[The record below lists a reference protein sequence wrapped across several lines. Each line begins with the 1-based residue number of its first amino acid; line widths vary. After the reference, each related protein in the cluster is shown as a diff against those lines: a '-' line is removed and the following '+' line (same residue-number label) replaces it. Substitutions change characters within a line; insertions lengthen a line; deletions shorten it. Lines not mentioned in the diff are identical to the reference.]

1 MANKKGLD
9 GYFMKYGISQMD
21 LQIIENVCQ
30 VADVEADWLE
40 EEILAPIQKRRN
52 SGAKMTIESASKII
66 NQALTK
72 L

>member
-30 VADVEADWLE
+30 AADIESDWLE

-52 SGAKMTIESASKII
+52 SGAKMTVDSASKII
-66 NQALTK
+66 NQALK
-72 L
+72 EL

>member
-40 EEILAPIQKRRN
+40 EEILAPYQTKRN
-52 SGAKMTIESASKII
+52 SGATMDAEATYKII
-66 NQALTK
+66 KNALK
-72 L
+72 AL

>member
-9 GYFMKYGISQMD
+9 GYFIKYGISQMD

-30 VADVEADWLE
+30 VADVDSDWLE
-40 EEILAPIQKRRN
+40 EEILAPYQTKRN
-52 SGAKMTIESASKII
+52 TGSTMDADATYKII
-66 NQALTK
+66 KNALNK